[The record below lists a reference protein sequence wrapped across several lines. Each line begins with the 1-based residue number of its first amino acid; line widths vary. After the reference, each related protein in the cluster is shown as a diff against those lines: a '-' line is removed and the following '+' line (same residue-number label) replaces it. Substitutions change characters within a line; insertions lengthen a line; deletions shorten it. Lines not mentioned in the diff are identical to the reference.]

1 MKKMQ
6 DKKPRK
12 YLYFIAGLSLI
23 LIGIMIF
30 LDQHLKFNWIYIL
43 ISIFVSGIFYFEG
56 SQIRNKNIIISS
68 TLILVFGIGLNIL
81 VSNLISGHKIGWFSL
96 LLALGF
102 VVVFSALYFNYQKI
116 IFWTFI
122 PIILLFFIGVAFLN
136 RNYTFLSFTFF
147 IGLGIGIALLGS
159 GLYWKLFG
167 LIIPGCL
174 LIGIS
179 PGLFFAWGN
188 SNVESG
194 LVNTGVFLV
203 CFALGWGLI
212 TIFSKVQTQN
222 FLWWPLIPG
231 GILAMVGWGLY
242 IGGNPKNAV
251 GFIGNTGSIGLI
263 IFGIYILLMK
273 RGIQR

>member
-1 MKKMQ
+1 MDNKTELNFIKLIIITIGSALLLMGFLLLVEF
-6 DKKPRK
+6 KLHTGFVFVLLPIIICNFVF
-12 YLYFIAGLSLI
+12 YLGWKLQNKFLLAAGSLI
-23 LIGIMIF
+23 FFIGF
-30 LDQHLKFNWIYIL
+30 SSLFV
-43 ISIFVSGIFYFEG
+43 ISNLMSRE
-56 SQIRNKNIIISS
+56 
-68 TLILVFGIGLNIL
+68 VFGIICVLLSFALAIYFVL
-81 VSNLISGHKIGWFSL
+81 EYLIFKK
-96 LLALGF
+96 
-102 VVVFSALYFNYQKI
+102 V
-116 IFWTFI
+116 IFWLFN
-122 PIILLFFIGVAFLN
+122 PIIVFLFLGIVFIKGNYSFLH
-136 RNYTFLSFTFF
+136 FTFY
-147 IGLGIGIALLGS
+147 IGLAIGIALFGS
-159 GLYWKLFG
+159 GLYWRLFG

-188 SNVESG
+188 SNLDNG
-194 LVNTGVFLV
+194 LVQTGIFLV

-212 TIFSKVQTQN
+212 TVFSKMQTQS

-251 GFIGNTGSIGLI
+251 GFIGNTGSIGLL

>member
-1 MKKMQ
+1 M
-6 DKKPRK
+6 
-12 YLYFIAGLSLI
+12 
-23 LIGIMIF
+23 
-30 LDQHLKFNWIYIL
+30 
-43 ISIFVSGIFYFEG
+43 
-56 SQIRNKNIIISS
+56 
-68 TLILVFGIGLNIL
+68 
-81 VSNLISGHKIGWFSL
+81 
-96 LLALGF
+96 
-102 VVVFSALYFNYQKI
+102 
-116 IFWTFI
+116 
-122 PIILLFFIGVAFLN
+122 
-136 RNYTFLSFTFF
+136 FTFY

-159 GLYWKLFG
+159 GLHWKLFG

-179 PGLFFAWGN
+179 PGLYFAWGN

-194 LVNTGVFLV
+194 LVNTGIFLV

-212 TIFSKVQTQN
+212 TVFSKVQTQN

-242 IGGNPKNAV
+242 IGGSPANAV